1 MVITARHDQIYDKAF
16 RASLDLISPNRIRSS
31 HYTQRIFKDYLFFK
45 LCRRELYVQG
55 VSVHVVEPGVF
66 DTGMLNRAKPT
77 EFFQK
82 SFDTLPDNVKDYYG
96 RDYVQKCKIMSGQSS
111 L

>member
-1 MVITARHDQIYDKAF
+1 MITAVHDQIYDKDF
-16 RASLDLISPNRIRSS
+16 RASLDLISPQPYFIISL
-31 HYTQRIFKDYLFFK
+31 YPKKDYLFFK

-96 RDYVQKCKIMSGQSS
+96 RDYVQKCKIMSGHSS

>member
-1 MVITARHDQIYDKAF
+1 MISSQYSKNYE
-16 RASLDLISPNRIRSS
+16 SLL
-31 HYTQRIFKDYLFFK
+31 LK

-66 DTGMLNRAKPT
+66 DTGMLSRAKPT

-82 SFDTLPDNVKDYYG
+82 SFDTLPEDVKDYYG
-96 RDYVQKCKIMSGQSS
+96 RDYVQKCKIIF
-111 L
+111 LT

>member
-1 MVITARHDQIYDKAF
+1 M
-16 RASLDLISPNRIRSS
+16 
-31 HYTQRIFKDYLFFK
+31 
-45 LCRRELYVQG
+45 QG

-82 SFDTLPDNVKDYYG
+82 SFDTLSDNVKDYYG
-96 RDYVQKCKIMSGQSS
+96 RDYVQKCKILSV
-111 L
+111 